1 MARPGPEPGAD
12 ESAIS
17 AKAPDSAHFDPA
29 RPAGRPLAVATDGD
43 GGLSEVTTALPHRAN
58 VGISGSGP

>member
-43 GGLSEVTTALPHRAN
+43 GGLSEV
-58 VGISGSGP
+58 